1 MVGCVL
7 GGSGIKAASDVEALV
22 NTSTEIWLVCIA
34 EAGKLLTLV
43 CRQCSLLG
51 KLTISYRLVHRTGR
65 KRIVTGWPWTQIMG
79 RKSKAA
85 KHVSNE
91 STRKTFAAST
101 YQRCMADLHASS
113 SIECCN
119 IRRSEE
125 MLWYF
130 FFSIAML

>member
-51 KLTISYRLVHRTGR
+51 KLTISYRLVH
-65 KRIVTGWPWTQIMG
+65 
-79 RKSKAA
+79 
-85 KHVSNE
+85 N
-91 STRKTFAAST
+91 
-101 YQRCMADLHASS
+101 
-113 SIECCN
+113 IED
-119 IRRSEE
+119 REE
-125 MLWYF
+125 KNSDGLALDTDNGAE
-130 FFSIAML
+130 I